1 MKISLSLIKEFLN
14 FNLSLKEIEQ
24 HFTMAG
30 IEIEGIINETPSFE
44 NVVSVKVL
52 EVKRHPKSE
61 KLVIASVTDGK
72 KNYQVVCGAEN
83 CKKGLFTALAKENG
97 FITFE
102 NKQIFIKKT
111 KLLDIDSEGMLLSS
125 RELNFSNDHTGIIE
139 LDENFELG
147 IDLKVLN
154 EPILEISLTPNL
166 GHLLSA
172 YGLAKEL
179 GAIINK
185 KAFLKPLKLKET
197 KETVDQLFDVKIS
210 DERSKRYS
218 LRILKNIKVKK
229 SPYSIRKQ
237 LEAAGFRSINNV
249 VDAINL
255 TMLKLG
261 HPMHAFDLDKL
272 QGNTI
277 KVSFLKQDIE
287 MLCLDDENRKI
298 KKNTLVIE
306 DSKNVLAIA
315 GIIGSKDSS
324 VDESTKNIVIEAA
337 YFDPSAIRKTSKDLS
352 LKTESSIRFEKG
364 IDPNMIPYAIDYAAN
379 LIYEITNCEILSNKI
394 DKMTEKFLPKKI
406 KLRVT
411 RVEEILGKHISL
423 NEITNIFER
432 LAFQIMSATEEEV
445 IVSIPTNRNDINI
458 EIDLIEEIARIFG
471 YNNLRYEKAFYQNS
485 KITNSD
491 LYIFEK
497 SLKHHFR
504 QCSMQEILTCDL
516 IGPDLAEKSSFKE

>member
-471 YNNLRYEKAFYQNS
+471 YNNLRYE
-485 KITNSD
+485 
-491 LYIFEK
+491 
-497 SLKHHFR
+497 
-504 QCSMQEILTCDL
+504 
-516 IGPDLAEKSSFKE
+516 